1 MKDALQKLLVDFLS
15 PIGFLAVYA
24 ATGSV
29 TAATLIA
36 VGVAVAQFVHARMSG
51 RPLSIM
57 TGASVALAVVLGAA
71 TLMTD
76 DPRFVLI
83 KPSIV
88 HFAIGAI
95 MLRRGWLLRYM
106 PPIVAQT
113 IPVAVTRLGY
123 AWAALMFALG
133 VGVIAVAL
141 TGDLWL
147 WGLYVSVV
155 AIGAKLVMFAAG
167 YAIIRILMRRR
178 LGKPPSPAVASAS

>member
-1 MKDALQKLLVDFLS
+1 MKDSLQKLLVDFLS
-15 PIGFLAVYA
+15 TIGFLAIYL

-29 TAATLIA
+29 TAATLVAI
-36 VGVAVAQFVHARMSG
+36 GVAVAQFVHARSSG
-51 RPLSIM
+51 TQLSIM
-57 TGASVALAVVLGAA
+57 TGAGVALAIVLGVA
-71 TLMTD
+71 TLLTH

-83 KPSIV
+83 KPCIV

-106 PPIVAQT
+106 PPIVTQT
-113 IPVAVTRLGY
+113 IPAPVTTLGY

-133 VGVIAVAL
+133 LGVIAVAL

-155 AIGAKLVMFAAG
+155 AIGSKLVMFAVT
-167 YAIIRILMRRR
+167 YATIRILMRRR
-178 LGKPPSPAVASAS
+178 LGKPPSQVAAPVG